1 MGDKA
6 TTRAYNDHN
15 VYILGAGFSAEAG
28 LPLIRDFMNRMRD
41 AAAWLEEQGCR
52 EQELQAIERVLEF
65 RLRAAAAAYRV
76 PLNVENVEE
85 LFSLASASTGEGLA
99 EDMALAIA
107 ATLDY
112 ARSTAPSLAEH
123 QCFTLGILDVLDWTK
138 PPNWQ
143 PPPAGIE
150 QQVQSGELKGQ
161 WYRCPPYEF
170 YLGIMCGYFNEDVP
184 NRRDTIITFN
194 YDLLIEESL
203 QALGVPFG
211 YGCEVSRD
219 KSAETMVAT
228 YGEANV
234 QVLKLHGSINWTAFS
249 NYLSSSDEEERRAR
263 PLELGQ
269 ADDEDWERPTS
280 KGYPGPRVFGSY
292 SELRAKGFHPLLVPP
307 TWRKDISVDLSATWQ
322 AAVTALRTATRI
334 IMLGYSVPPT
344 DQHFK
349 FLLAAGLQDNISL
362 RKVFFVNP
370 ALAEPETGKQLKER
384 LFGLLRPEHF
394 DQGVVEIV
402 ATGIREFLAGPR
414 NFGSESYRARIGRP
428 LNPPGRAWD
437 TARWRFFPP
446 FGGSRTIE

>member
-28 LPLIRDFMNRMRD
+28 LPVIKDFMNRMRD
-41 AAAWLEEQGCR
+41 AAAWLEEQGGR
-52 EQELQAIERVLEF
+52 EQEVQAIERVLEF

-85 LFSLASASTGEGLA
+85 LFSLASASAGEGLA

-112 ARSTAPSLAEH
+112 ARSTAPPLAEH
-123 QCFTLGILDVLDWTK
+123 QCFTLGILDVPDWTK
-138 PPNWQ
+138 PPNWL
-143 PPPAGIE
+143 PPPAHIQ
-150 QQVQSGELKGQ
+150 QQVQSGQLKGQ
-161 WYRCPPYEF
+161 WSGCPPYEF
-170 YLGIMCGYFNEDVP
+170 YLGVMCGYFNKRGP

-203 QALGVPFG
+203 QALAVPFG

-219 KSAETMVAT
+219 KSAETMVRT
-228 YGEANV
+228 DVEAKI
-234 QVLKLHGSINWTAFS
+234 QVLKLHGSISWTAFS
-249 NYLSSSDEEERRAR
+249 NYLFSPDEEEHHAR
-263 PLELGQ
+263 PLQLGQ
-269 ADDEDWERPTS
+269 AEDWELPTS

-292 SELRAKGFHPLLVPP
+292 SELRAKRLHPLLVPP
-307 TWRKDISVDLSATWQ
+307 TWRKDIGVDLSATWQ
-322 AAVTALRTATRI
+322 AAVTELRTATRI

-394 DQGVVEIV
+394 NQGIVEIV
-402 ATGIREFLAGPR
+402 ATDIREFLAGPR
-414 NFGSESYRARIGRP
+414 NMGGESYRARIGRP
-428 LNPPGRAWD
+428 LNLPGYSWD
-437 TARWRFFPP
+437 TARWRLFPP
-446 FGGSRTIE
+446 FQGGWTIE

>member
-28 LPLIRDFMNRMRD
+28 LPVIKDFMNRMRD
-41 AAAWLEEQGCR
+41 AAAWLEEQGGR

-85 LFSLASASTGEGLA
+85 LFSLASASAGEGLA

-112 ARSTAPSLAEH
+112 ARSTAPPPAEH

-138 PPNWQ
+138 PPNWLS
-143 PPPAGIE
+143 PPAHIQ
-150 QQVQSGELKGQ
+150 QQVQSGQLKGQ
-161 WYRCPPYEF
+161 WSGCPPYEF
-170 YLGIMCGYFNEDVP
+170 YLGVMCGYFNKGGP
-184 NRRDTIITFN
+184 NRSDTIITFN
-194 YDLLIEESL
+194 YDLLIEKSL
-203 QALGVPFG
+203 EALGVPFG

-219 KSAETMVAT
+219 KSAETMVSMDV
-228 YGEANV
+228 EAKV

-249 NYLSSSDEEERRAR
+249 DYLSSPDEEERRAR
-263 PLELGQ
+263 PAQLEQ
-269 ADDEDWERPTS
+269 AEDWELPTS

-292 SELRAKGFHPLLVPP
+292 SELRARGLHPLLVPP
-307 TWRKDISVDLSATWQ
+307 TWRKDIGIDLSAIWR

-334 IMLGYSVPPT
+334 VMLGYSVAPT

-370 ALAEPETGKQLKER
+370 ALAKQETGKQLEER

-394 DQGVVEIV
+394 DQGIV
-402 ATGIREFLAGPR
+402 APVATDIREFLAGPK
-414 NFGSESYRARIGRP
+414 NMGGESHRAHIGRP
-428 LNPPGRAWD
+428 LNQPGYTWD
-437 TARWRFFPP
+437 TAPWAFLHPQS
-446 FGGSRTIE
+446 GRTIE